1 MLSGS
6 NVFVFVLLNIVV
18 LEEFWSTIQDR
29 DDEFKDIL
37 EFFLGTDS
45 DDEFEGSKPE
55 ELQEMSDNSTA
66 SVEQDSDS
74 EAET

>member
-1 MLSGS
+1 M
-6 NVFVFVLLNIVV
+6 
-18 LEEFWSTIQDR
+18 
-29 DDEFKDIL
+29 
-37 EFFLGTDS
+37 EFFFGNDS
-45 DDEFEGSKPE
+45 DEFEGSKPE